1 MWKHV
6 LPPAVMVIAVWFSIS
21 IATSIYFSYA
31 ESSQKRI
38 LRENV
43 TSIDTAGDLQATS
56 WKVTSMLGDS
66 KSMKELESVW
76 MANRDLLHGSIQRLH
91 EVSITEEEKKLLYE
105 MDLHWEVIQQEMSRL
120 SEVDR
125 AVDSQVVVS
134 SLSRTVAGALQRI
147 GDAALQLRKHN
158 GKLIAEE
165 DLRQQLIRDRIMTA
179 RNTAVIL
186 GPLLGCFVGW
196 RITSRLQRRLSTLA
210 VTLRSAASNTVYTVG
225 EYELKGGDNLVEV
238 QRLSE
243 KVINQFQ
250 RMTSELERAELE
262 IVQSEKLAAV
272 GEIAAGVA
280 HELRNPLT
288 SVKLLLQHA
297 ENRTESGMVEVENL
311 RLILSEISRMENSI
325 QGLLDFSRPSGLSC
339 RIHDLA
345 IPLQRAITLVSGR
358 AISNRV
364 QICFAPNDSPILV
377 NGDIEQLHLVFVNL
391 LINAVES
398 MDQGGVI
405 SIEAF
410 QSDAKQ
416 RVAVEV
422 RDNGKGIMD
431 SILPRLFEPFVTSKE
446 RGTGLGLALCHRIVT
461 QHGGTIVAKNQS
473 QGGAVFRVELPIA
486 TQSSASSQVA

>member
-76 MANRDLLHGSIQRLH
+76 MANRELLHGSIQRLH
-91 EVSITEEEKKLLYE
+91 EVSITEEEKKLLCE
-105 MDLHWEVIQQEMSRL
+105 MDLHWEVIQQEMSRMT
-120 SEVDR
+120 EVDR

-345 IPLQRAITLVSGR
+345 IPFNV
-358 AISNRV
+358 
-364 QICFAPNDSPILV
+364 P
-377 NGDIEQLHLVFVNL
+377 
-391 LINAVES
+391 
-398 MDQGGVI
+398 
-405 SIEAF
+405 
-410 QSDAKQ
+410 
-416 RVAVEV
+416 
-422 RDNGKGIMD
+422 
-431 SILPRLFEPFVTSKE
+431 LP
-446 RGTGLGLALCHRIVT
+446 
-461 QHGGTIVAKNQS
+461 
-473 QGGAVFRVELPIA
+473 
-486 TQSSASSQVA
+486 